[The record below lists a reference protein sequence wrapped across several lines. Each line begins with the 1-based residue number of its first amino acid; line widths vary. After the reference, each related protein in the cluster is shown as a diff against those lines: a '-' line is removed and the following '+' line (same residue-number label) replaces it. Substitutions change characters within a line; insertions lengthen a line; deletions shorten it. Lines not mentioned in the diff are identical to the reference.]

1 MYAPAYAGAAVA
13 EAKAKAKA
21 SMAKYLAS
29 LVKREEE
36 GWTVL
41 AAEVPQAPDERFFS
55 SADEL
60 EQAPLIPA
68 KRKAEDEPME
78 DVSPGVAQVPKAL
91 TRPPGAFLELLNP
104 PEEDV
109 PMEELLAKDEEELPM
124 SDTKWQ
130 RRRELMAK
138 SREQASSEED
148 ENPAAPPPGGSVF
161 TKALKVSEGL
171 YQVSEDQMSGDFPCF
186 DATTATRLRR
196 LQAKD
201 VQRLLRGFEGPQLK
215 QGGLERVVEA
225 FYIAKMKYE
234 HEALLST
241 PGQQAGKRAGLGYG
255 GLENRPLGK
264 EPTSWI
270 CPMPW
275 VKKGA
280 RKCMGCGKKTE
291 PIDTANNL
299 ATLEMA
305 GTHWQLTVDDQGN
318 AVWTAA
324 RSAGAEGPDT
334 DRARDLKLS
343 ASVDVSEL
351 ATDPMAC
358 ENPDQ
363 ASFSDFV
370 PSSVRAVIRNCPM
383 ELDEDFLKAP
393 MGERPPLPGDKE
405 EGQECRA
412 FHPAA
417 VKAFK
422 IQTRLNATT
431 IAQEEA
437 KQADQVAAVERSA
450 AVLHEL
456 QGGAIDG
463 GGDGGQLLKNLD
475 LDLFREKLLDK
486 LGADW
491 GRPTPEL
498 LQAQT
503 TAEEAKAKHQAR
515 QASRPECSSPSSLPS
530 VRGRTRPALPLRRGS
545 LSRPRRGGTSAWM
558 TSRPSRTLTSKPRRS
573 SRWEGTP
580 FRRPS

>member
-1 MYAPAYAGAAVA
+1 
-13 EAKAKAKA
+13 
-21 SMAKYLAS
+21 
-29 LVKREEE
+29 
-36 GWTVL
+36 
-41 AAEVPQAPDERFFS
+41 
-55 SADEL
+55 
-60 EQAPLIPA
+60 
-68 KRKAEDEPME
+68 
-78 DVSPGVAQVPKAL
+78 
-91 TRPPGAFLELLNP
+91 
-104 PEEDV
+104 
-109 PMEELLAKDEEELPM
+109 
-124 SDTKWQ
+124 
-130 RRRELMAK
+130 
-138 SREQASSEED
+138 
-148 ENPAAPPPGGSVF
+148 
-161 TKALKVSEGL
+161 
-171 YQVSEDQMSGDFPCF
+171 
-186 DATTATRLRR
+186 
-196 LQAKD
+196 
-201 VQRLLRGFEGPQLK
+201 
-215 QGGLERVVEA
+215 
-225 FYIAKMKYE
+225 
-234 HEALLST
+234 
-241 PGQQAGKRAGLGYG
+241 
-255 GLENRPLGK
+255 
-264 EPTSWI
+264 
-270 CPMPW
+270 
-275 VKKGA
+275 
-280 RKCMGCGKKTE
+280 MGCGKKTE
-291 PIDTANNL
+291 PIDTASNL

-324 RSAGAEGPDT
+324 RSAGADGPDT

-358 ENPDQ
+358 ENLDQ
-363 ASFSDFV
+363 ASCSDFV

-412 FHPAA
+412 FHPSA

-437 KQADQVAAVERSA
+437 KKADQVAAVERSA

-515 QASRPECSSPSSLPS
+515 QAKGALE
-530 VRGRTRPALPLRRGS
+530 TR
-545 LSRPRRGGTSAWM
+545 
-558 TSRPSRTLTSKPRRS
+558 
-573 SRWEGTP
+573 
-580 FRRPS
+580 

>member
-1 MYAPAYAGAAVA
+1 
-13 EAKAKAKA
+13 
-21 SMAKYLAS
+21 
-29 LVKREEE
+29 
-36 GWTVL
+36 
-41 AAEVPQAPDERFFS
+41 
-55 SADEL
+55 
-60 EQAPLIPA
+60 
-68 KRKAEDEPME
+68 
-78 DVSPGVAQVPKAL
+78 
-91 TRPPGAFLELLNP
+91 
-104 PEEDV
+104 
-109 PMEELLAKDEEELPM
+109 
-124 SDTKWQ
+124 
-130 RRRELMAK
+130 
-138 SREQASSEED
+138 
-148 ENPAAPPPGGSVF
+148 
-161 TKALKVSEGL
+161 
-171 YQVSEDQMSGDFPCF
+171 
-186 DATTATRLRR
+186 
-196 LQAKD
+196 
-201 VQRLLRGFEGPQLK
+201 
-215 QGGLERVVEA
+215 
-225 FYIAKMKYE
+225 
-234 HEALLST
+234 
-241 PGQQAGKRAGLGYG
+241 
-255 GLENRPLGK
+255 
-264 EPTSWI
+264 
-270 CPMPW
+270 
-275 VKKGA
+275 
-280 RKCMGCGKKTE
+280 MGCGKKTE
-291 PIDTANNL
+291 PIDTASNL

-324 RSAGAEGPDT
+324 RSAGADGPDT

-358 ENPDQ
+358 ENLDQ

-393 MGERPPLPGDKE
+393 MQKRPPLPGDKE

-412 FHPAA
+412 FHPSA

-437 KQADQVAAVERSA
+437 KKADQVAAVERSA

-515 QASRPECSSPSSLPS
+515 QAKGALETRMLEPIKPPFSAWPNKVRVAIETGVFEPTTAWRDFSMDDLTSLTDSYLEAKAVISLGRNPFPAALLADLPDLAGIPIPKAVRRAQVPRALTGGPPSPQLRALVRRAQVPKALTGRPPPRGAWIPRTRRCSS
-530 VRGRTRPALPLRRGS
+530 
-545 LSRPRRGGTSAWM
+545 
-558 TSRPSRTLTSKPRRS
+558 RS
-573 SRWEGTP
+573 CAG
-580 FRRPS
+580 